1 MQALYDLV
9 HSMAKE
15 EKRLYH
21 QHGRQSRFTQIYKG
35 YLQASQFSKELD
47 RELYQKHFATF
58 SKAFYSM
65 QKSALL
71 DDILAV
77 LLEYSNSSRPEFC
90 QLRLRAKSDVLLFR
104 HQPDPALNYLR
115 QALECAGSN
124 TDLRITLR
132 LLEDY
137 RDALSRSE
145 TATWEE
151 YEGILERIQ
160 QTRNSLERFFPVEQA
175 QQALSVIIAT
185 ARQSSQP
192 ADYRS
197 RAWQYVE
204 LLQQFA
210 GEETCPETIRA
221 AFEGEFQY
229 AVAFEDPIARHKRLV
244 QAERSSHKEAYPR
257 NLRMRIVNLLLRS
270 SMECGDF
277 LLINGIIYKTNKD
290 IPQLSDAE
298 KAEFLPA
305 YYELCSLYHF
315 YENELPTAQTEL
327 NQLIALP
334 QIREAD
340 LVRHKTNKVAYQI
353 AANMPRAATEA
364 LNDLFEHHPDTKLD
378 LFVRLLE
385 LMIAVESNHR
395 EEALTLV
402 QRMRV
407 LLRKSLDARKL
418 AHYRLYLELVQK
430 LLSKKKVQ
438 WQDVPGFN
446 LGWQVP
452 LKPNLW
458 LKAKMENKFYYNY
471 ILNDWQ
477 GLKKIL
483 NV

>member
-21 QHGRQSRFTQIYKG
+21 QHGRQSRFTNIYKG
-35 YLQASQFSKELD
+35 YLAAHQYTKELD
-47 RELYQKHFATF
+47 RELYQKHFASF

-71 DDILAV
+71 DDLLAV

-104 HQPDPALNYLR
+104 QQPDPALNYLR
-115 QALECAGSN
+115 QALECAGQGNDS
-124 TDLRITLR
+124 RCTLR

-151 YEGILERIQ
+151 YARILERILE
-160 QTRNSLERFFPVEQA
+160 TRQSLERFLPVEQA

-185 ARQSSQP
+185 ARQSGQP
-192 ADYRS
+192 EEYRTH
-197 RAWQYVE
+197 AWQYVAQ
-204 LLQQFA
+204 LQALA
-210 GEETCPETIRA
+210 GETPCRVTIQA
-221 AFEGEFQY
+221 AFEGEYQY
-229 AVAFEDPIARHKRLV
+229 ALAFEQPLERHRRLV
-244 QAERSSHKEAYPR
+244 QAERNSVKADYPR
-257 NLRMRIVNLLLRS
+257 PLRMRIVNLLLRS

-277 LLINGIIYKTNKD
+277 LLINGIIYKANKD
-290 IPQLSDAE
+290 IPQLSEADRL
-298 KAEFLPA
+298 EFLPA

-315 YENELPTAQTEL
+315 YENELATATNEVT
-327 NQLIALP
+327 QLIALP
-334 QIREAD
+334 HLSEAD
-340 LVRHKTNKVAYQI
+340 LVRHRTTKVAYQI
-353 AANMPRAATEA
+353 AANLPRAATEA
-364 LNDLFEHHPDTKLD
+364 LQELFEQHPDTRQD

-385 LMIAVESNHR
+385 LMIAVESNQR
-395 EEALTLV
+395 EEALTHV

-407 LLRKSLDARKL
+407 LLRKSIDARKL
-418 AHYRLYLELVQK
+418 SHYRLYLELVQK
-430 LLSKKKVQ
+430 LLAKKKVV

-458 LKAKMENKFYYNY
+458 LKAKIENKFYYNY

>member
-104 HQPDPALNYLR
+104 QQPDPALNYLR
-115 QALECAGSN
+115 QALECAMHGG
-124 TDLRITLR
+124 DQRGILR

-151 YEGILERIQ
+151 YEDILRRIAE
-160 QTRNSLERFFPVEQA
+160 TRSSLARFFPVEQA
-175 QQALSVIIAT
+175 QQALCVIIAT
-185 ARQSSQP
+185 ARQSGQP
-192 ADYRS
+192 DDYRH
-197 RAWQYVE
+197 RAWEYVE
-204 LLQQFA
+204 LLQQYA
-210 GEETCPETIRA
+210 GEEPCPETIRA
-221 AFEGEFQY
+221 AFEGEYQY
-229 AVAFEDPIARHKRLV
+229 ALAFEVPIARHKRLV
-244 QAERSSHKEAYPR
+244 QAERNSQKAQYPR
-257 NLRMRIVNLLLRS
+257 PLRMRIVNLLLRS

-290 IPQLSDAE
+290 IALLSEAE
-298 KAEFLPA
+298 KLEFLPT

-315 YENELPTAQTEL
+315 YENELTTAQAEL
-327 NQLIALP
+327 NQLLTLP
-334 QIREAD
+334 HLSEAEQ
-340 LVRHKTNKVAYQI
+340 VRHKVNKVSYQI
-353 AANMPRAATEA
+353 AANMPRAAQEA
-364 LNDLFEHHPDTKLD
+364 LDDLFTHHPETKLD
-378 LFVRLLE
+378 LFARLLE
-385 LMIAVESNHR
+385 LIIAIEANHR
-395 EEALTLV
+395 EEAITLV
-402 QRMRV
+402 QRLRV
-407 LLRKSLDARKL
+407 LLRKSTDARKL

-446 LGWQVP
+446 LDWQIP

-471 ILNDWQ
+471 ILSDWQ

>member
-21 QHGRQSRFTQIYKG
+21 QHGRQSRFTNIYKG
-35 YLQASQFSKELD
+35 YLAAHQFSKELD
-47 RELYQKHFATF
+47 RELYQKHFASF

-71 DDILAV
+71 DDLLAV

-104 HQPDPALNYLR
+104 QQPDPALNYLR
-115 QALECAGSN
+115 QALECSEQGGN
-124 TDLRITLR
+124 LRTTLR

-145 TATWEE
+145 SATWEE
-151 YEGILERIQ
+151 YERTLGRIQ
-160 QTRNSLERFFPVEQA
+160 ETRQSLARFLPVEQA

-185 ARQSSQP
+185 ARQSGQGE
-192 ADYRS
+192 DYRA

-204 LLQQFA
+204 QLQAFA
-210 GEETCPETIRA
+210 ADEPCHESIRA
-221 AFEGEFQY
+221 AFEGEYQY
-229 AVAFEDPIARHKRLV
+229 GVAFESPLARHRRLV
-244 QAERSSHKEAYPR
+244 QAERNSLKADYPR
-257 NLRMRIVNLLLRS
+257 PLRLRIVNLLLRS

-290 IPQLSDAE
+290 IPQLTEAE
-298 KAEFLPA
+298 RLEFLPA

-315 YENELPTAQTEL
+315 YENELPTATTEIT
-327 NQLIALP
+327 QLIALP
-334 QIREAD
+334 HLHEAD
-340 LVRHKTNKVAYQI
+340 LVRHRTAKVAYQI
-353 AANMPRAATEA
+353 AANLPRAAADA
-364 LNDLFEHHPDTKLD
+364 LQELFEHHPDTRQD

-385 LMIAVESNHR
+385 LMIAVESNQR
-395 EEALTLV
+395 EDAIALV

-430 LLSKKKVQ
+430 FLAKKKVV
-438 WQDVPGFN
+438 WQDVSGFN

-458 LKAKMENKFYYNY
+458 LKAKIENKFYYNY
-471 ILNDWQ
+471 ILHDWQ